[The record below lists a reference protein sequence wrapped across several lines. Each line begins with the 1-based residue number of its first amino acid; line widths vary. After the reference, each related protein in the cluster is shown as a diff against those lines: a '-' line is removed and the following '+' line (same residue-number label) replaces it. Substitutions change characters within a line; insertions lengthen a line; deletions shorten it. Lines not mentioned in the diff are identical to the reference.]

1 MTQVRRALSPAGLAA
16 AFLLAASCAPTQVAI
31 NARFPAN
38 FPEAAEMRRIAVAG
52 FDGRGG
58 SRMMTAIRSELTSA
72 TFDGE
77 RHFTV
82 VDGRGATSV
91 EEPQGVLSGSASID
105 RSQQNFVEGRRECVA
120 RDKDNK
126 CVRHRDYNVSCTR
139 LTIRVTASP
148 VLTRL
153 SDSSIIYAE
162 QKSAERNAR
171 WCQDQQRRSTDD
183 AMIDSAVASIATII
197 RRDIAPYNSVLNATI
212 KESADGLPRPLATQF
227 SSAVAAAKASNV
239 TGACDMWRAVDT
251 ANPGHVW
258 TTFNLGICAEATGD
272 FPGALSRYQRSR
284 ELGGASDRAVSD
296 AITRVSRLM
305 GAEQQLVAE
314 EAGRVEA
321 AEAEARRVA
330 DEAHRLQAERD
341 AQARRASAEAQ
352 RQEATRAA
360 RRAELVARHGATM
373 ADAIASGQVL
383 QGMTQQQVLETRGQP
398 NRREEL
404 TPTDQIWHYGA
415 ERVMF
420 SAGKVTFVRR

>member
-1 MTQVRRALSPAGLAA
+1 MTRVQRAFTLSGFAA
-16 AFLLAASCAPTQVAI
+16 LGLLAASCAPTQVAI
-31 NARFPAN
+31 NGRFPAN
-38 FPEAAEMRRIAVAG
+38 FPQAAELRRITVAA

-58 SRMMTAIRSELTSA
+58 SRMMAAIRAELTSA
-72 TFDGE
+72 TFDGQ
-77 RHFTV
+77 RHFAVLDDHGASTG
-82 VDGRGATSV
+82 DGA
-91 EEPQGVLSGSASID
+91 QGVLSGSASID

-126 CVRHRDYNVSCTR
+126 CVRHREYNVSCSR

-153 SDSSIIYAE
+153 SDSSIVYSE
-162 QKSAERNAR
+162 QKSAERNER
-171 WCQDQQRRSTDD
+171 WCQDQQRRNTED
-183 AMIDSAVASIATII
+183 AMIDAAVASIATTI

-227 SSAVAAAKASNV
+227 SGAVAAAKANNV
-239 TGACDMWRAVDT
+239 TGACDMWRAVDA

-284 ELGGASDRAVSD
+284 ELGGASDRAVSE
-296 AITRVSRLM
+296 AIARVNRLM

-330 DEAHRLQAERD
+330 EDARRLQAERD
-341 AQARRASAEAQ
+341 AAARRASAEAQ
-352 RQEATRAA
+352 RVEASRVA
-360 RRAELVARHGATM
+360 RRAELSARHGAVM
-373 ADAIASGQVL
+373 ADAIASSQVL
-383 QGMTQQQVLETRGQP
+383 QGMTQQQVLESRGQP
-398 NRREEL
+398 NRREEI
-404 TPTDQIWHYGA
+404 TPTDQIWHYGS